1 MLLSP
6 FAKLM
11 TLLGLFMFVVIL
23 IEDWTIITIRS
34 VINSK
39 KDKK

>member
-1 MLLSP
+1 MLLNP

-11 TLLGLFMFVVIL
+11 KLLGLFMFVVIL